1 MDISVK
7 QVQLKSIKG
16 KILSIPYTNFNYF
29 YPEKSSWLKPD
40 CLRRFIGQC
49 LHFFSIRNSSGHIFI
64 GVLFMSF
71 TMQNPRILSIL
82 SIYGWVLKLKAE
94 IGSFKKW
101 LFHVSGWTFITIAF
115 IVIEILKKNGFSRNK
130 NYTNCPSLIVRLLVF
145 CEDNADYLPVWRHL
159 T

>member
-1 MDISVK
+1 MQKHTRIITGMDISVK

-71 TMQNPRILSIL
+71 TMQNPRILSI
-82 SIYGWVLKLKAE
+82 YGWVLKLKAE

-115 IVIEILKKNGFSRNK
+115 IVIEILKKKPVLAETKITQS
-130 NYTNCPSLIVRLLVF
+130 VR
-145 CEDNADYLPVWRHL
+145 H
-159 T
+159 